1 MLKRLISLL
10 LIAMLCLPLPISAEE
25 AAQTADEELKI
36 RFTDVGKDNEAYEAV
51 AYLAEQEIINGKS
64 ETEFYP
70 EDSLKREEFAKILVN
85 AFDVAENKSSKIFYD
100 VPAGTWYAPY
110 VLSIAS
116 SGMMQGVSENEFG
129 AGLSLSRQDLAVILK
144 RFLDNE
150 NIELSGGSAVVYA
163 DSADMA
169 GYAKEAIE
177 VICAKGVMIPRENNL
192 WEPTAYATR
201 AEAAMA
207 VYNAL
212 MLRKEYNDSLGRMG
226 PESQYFAPYD
236 VVNEGDRIAELTPSP
251 FDASKLPQL
260 ELAYEDFEDDD
271 YGSLTASGFSGAVVI
286 DKENGYE
293 SNSCVKVTN
302 SGAGRLTYKAEPGLL
317 QPGDWI
323 VFTAMV
329 KGEDISGSGN
339 YRNLVSLYD
348 DNNKWVTEAGTHI
361 KKSTE
366 WTEQTQLLMV
376 KADANATTQSEYYS
390 VNMTAYMNN
399 LTGTC
404 YFDNFKL
411 SKVIFPPMDTVLMTP
426 NYKGIIKGDKGV
438 GDIALRA
445 YINDS
450 NGYYNLDDF
459 KVTSQIIDTEKNVLL
474 KSESDTVT
482 PVMDF
487 YFSSETLPMGG
498 NYYLETILS
507 WKESGEELQMRD
519 WPLYKRE
526 ADFVTKV
533 GYDEYGRVTKNG
545 EPVYLTGAF
554 CGAPYEPYVKA
565 FTESDSVEFAGHYG
579 FGWYYKWGDDK
590 QTTSYIETL
599 GEHGVDMMLHTGGM
613 WYDETSGNMHSEVIK
628 RAKNYDEV
636 RGLLT
641 KIAKNFKD
649 LPNLLCYYTYD
660 EQNPIRMGDELAW
673 INRILTDVD
682 LDHPTACAMNRDYA
696 TRPGSI
702 ARTVDFI
709 GYDVYP
715 VTGYSNQDIS
725 TVTERLEVGKKTNPN
740 RPIYFMP
747 QGFWYN
753 TRVEGDLRA
762 PTQEEFRNMVFQA
775 IIAGASMLETY
786 SFNSAT
792 NTPSPGR
799 TAEEEWKIITTV
811 YDEVSY
817 LEPIILSVLPAPYY
831 KTLGGGDWLNTMS
844 KRHDGKSY
852 LFAVNNDKSAH
863 LARIYL
869 DGVTK
874 IKGMYS
880 KKTYTADEAGWFDIE
895 FDKYQTEIFEY
906 EQADYKSSHAE
917 LKRFGLSG
925 CVTADSEG
933 EAYFI
938 IPEGI
943 EKAEYKAAVSD
954 YAKVYIN
961 GNEVQTTGTLDLAD
975 LTEITVKVVS
985 EDGRFETEKI
995 YKVQREPKSES

>member
-10 LIAMLCLPLPISAEE
+10 LLAMFCLPLPISAEE
-25 AAQTADEELKI
+25 ANTI
-36 RFTDVGKDNEAYEAV
+36 SFVDVTEDNEAYEAIV
-51 AYLAEQEIINGKS
+51 YLAEQDIINGKS
-64 ETEFYP
+64 ETKFYP
-70 EDSLKREEFAKILVN
+70 EDNLKREEFAKILVN
-85 AFDVAENKSSKIFYD
+85 AFDIAESESSKIFYD
-100 VPAGTWYAPY
+100 VPVGIWYAPY
-110 VLSIAS
+110 VMAISS
-116 SGMMQGVSENEFG
+116 SGLMQGVSENEFG
-129 AGLSLSRQDLAVILK
+129 AGLCLSRQDLAVILK

-150 NIELSGGSAVVYA
+150 KIDMSGGTAVIYA
-163 DSADMA
+163 DSSEVAE
-169 GYAKEAIE
+169 YAKDAVEAL
-177 VICAKGVMIPRENNL
+177 CAKGIMGARENNL
-192 WEPTAYATR
+192 LKPSENATR
-201 AEAAMA
+201 AETAMA

-212 MLRKEYNDSLGRMG
+212 MLRKEHIDSLGRMG

-251 FDASKLPQL
+251 FDASKLPQM

-271 YGSLTASGFSGAVVI
+271 YGVLTPSGFGGAVVF

-293 SNSCVKVTN
+293 SNGCVKVTN
-302 SGAGRLTYKAEPGLL
+302 SGSGRLSYKAAPGLL

-361 KKSTE
+361 KTSTDWKE
-366 WTEQTQLLMV
+366 HTQLLMV
-376 KADANATTQSEYYS
+376 KADANATTQSEYYT
-390 VNMTAYMNN
+390 VNLAAYMNN

-404 YFDNFKL
+404 YFDNFRL

-426 NYKGIIKGDKGV
+426 NYKGIIKGDDGV

-498 NYYLETILS
+498 TYYLETILT

-526 ADFVTKV
+526 ADFVTAV
-533 GYDEYGRVTKNG
+533 GFDEYGRVTKNG

-579 FGWYYKWGDDK
+579 FGWYYKWGDDPL
-590 QTTSYIETL
+590 TTSYIEKL

-613 WYDETSGNMHSEVIK
+613 WYDEQTGKMHSEVVK
-628 RAKNYDEV
+628 RAQDYEDV

-641 KIAKNFKD
+641 KIATNFKD

-673 INRILTDVD
+673 INRILTEVD
-682 LDHPTACAMNRDYA
+682 LGHPTACAMNRDYA

-753 TRVEGDLRA
+753 TRVENDLRA
-762 PTQEEFRNMVFQA
+762 PNQEEFRNMVFQA
-775 IIAGASMLETY
+775 IIAGACMLETY

-799 TAEEEWKIITTV
+799 TAEEEWEIITTV

-817 LEPIILSVLPAPYY
+817 LEPIILSILPAPHYEV
-831 KTLGGGDWLNTMS
+831 LGGGDWLNTMS
-844 KRHDGKSY
+844 KRYDGKSY
-852 LFAVNNDKSAH
+852 LFAVNNEPQSYS
-863 LARIYL
+863 ARIYL
-869 DGVTK
+869 DGVTE

-880 KKTYTADEAGWFDIE
+880 KKTYVADETGWFDIE

-917 LKRFGLSG
+917 LKRFGLSD
-925 CVTADSEG
+925 CVIADSESD
-933 EAYFI
+933 AYFI
-938 IPEGI
+938 IPEGVD
-943 EKAEYKAAVSD
+943 KAEYNAVVSD
-954 YAKVYIN
+954 YAKIYIN
-961 GNEVQTTGTLDLAD
+961 GNEVEKTGKLDLAE
-975 LTEITVKVVS
+975 LAEITVKVVS
-985 EDGRFETEKI
+985 EDGRFETEKT
-995 YKVQREPKSES
+995 YKVQRG